1 VVHNAPPLQ
10 DSRGV
15 IYEPVRTP
23 TTVARIEDP
32 PPPVGSIPGF
42 AREGIERLS
51 ALIGRA
57 VPAEAIA
64 PAPVAVVEKTPAPLE
79 TVTPRRVRSGGNVVA
94 AQPLRRVEPVYPE
107 IAVRTRVSGKV
118 ELEGVIGIDGR
129 IHELRAVSGSPLLI
143 RAALDAV
150 RQWVYKPLTL
160 NGEPV
165 EVVQSIVVNFNLK

>member
-1 VVHNAPPLQ
+1 
-10 DSRGV
+10 
-15 IYEPVRTP
+15 
-23 TTVARIEDP
+23 
-32 PPPVGSIPGF
+32 
-42 AREGIERLS
+42 
-51 ALIGRA
+51 
-57 VPAEAIA
+57 
-64 PAPVAVVEKTPAPLE
+64 
-79 TVTPRRVRSGGNVVA
+79 
-94 AQPLRRVEPVYPE
+94 VEPVYPE